1 MTKINCDICNE
12 IISEEWLEVSEGVN
26 NTGECYEC
34 FKANRNMNEWERSQT
49 RDFLGR
55 DD

>member
-1 MTKINCDICNE
+1 MTKKNCYICNE
-12 IISEEWLEVSEGVN
+12 IISEDWLEVSDGVN

-34 FKANRNMNEWERSQT
+34 FKADRKMIEWERSQT
-49 RDFLGR
+49 RDLLGR